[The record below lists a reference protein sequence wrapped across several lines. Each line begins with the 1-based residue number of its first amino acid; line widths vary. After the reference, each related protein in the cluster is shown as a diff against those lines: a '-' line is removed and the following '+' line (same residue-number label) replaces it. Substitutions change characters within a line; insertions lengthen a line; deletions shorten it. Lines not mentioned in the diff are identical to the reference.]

1 MNIPI
6 TADAATGKP
15 KSMSNVKNKSILL
28 FMLKKGASNAPRMF
42 DNIIN
47 ITF

>member
-15 KSMSNVKNKSILL
+15 KSMSNVKNKSHTTIYAK
-28 FMLKKGASNAPRMF
+28 KKGRQTPP
-42 DNIIN
+42 
-47 ITF
+47 